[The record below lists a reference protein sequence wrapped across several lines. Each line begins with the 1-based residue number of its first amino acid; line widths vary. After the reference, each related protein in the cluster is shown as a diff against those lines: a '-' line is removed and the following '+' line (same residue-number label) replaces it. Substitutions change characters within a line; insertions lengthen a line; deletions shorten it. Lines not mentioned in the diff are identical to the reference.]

1 MKMIRPFLLMLSL
14 ASIAAAQSFDDGASR
29 FVLGGGGGLFRINH
43 DDFAPIYDSRSG
55 IIPNGHALLKI
66 KTPYNIVVKYRQF
79 EKEHTRVID
88 ASQVLLKWEQ
98 RFVNVGLRYVSYSER
113 RFTQF
118 FGFGLSLMNIKES
131 GPLAVA
137 SPNGGTRE
145 ATGFYLELGVDYRFI
160 QRAALFL
167 EIEISSAGVEG
178 KSAFEGTSV
187 GGYYIGAGV
196 HAFLF

>member
-1 MKMIRPFLLMLSL
+1 MLCF
-14 ASIAAAQSFDDGASR
+14 ASIVAAQGFDDGVSR
-29 FVLGGGGGLFRINH
+29 FILGGGSGLFRINH
-43 DDFAPIYDSRSG
+43 DDFAPIYDGRSG
-55 IIPNGHALLKI
+55 FIPSGHALLKI
-66 KTPYNIVVKYRQF
+66 KAPYNVVVKYRQF
-79 EKEHTRVID
+79 EKENTRMID
-88 ASQVLLKWEQ
+88 ASQALLKWEQ
-98 RFVNVGLRYVSYSER
+98 RFVNVGLRYVTYGER

-118 FGFGLSLMNIKES
+118 FGFGVSLMNIKES

-145 ATGFYLELGVDYRFI
+145 ATGFYLELGADYRFM

-187 GGYYIGAGV
+187 GGYYIGAGLN
-196 HAFLF
+196 AFLF